1 MSVLLLVRHGQ
12 ASWGA
17 ADYDVL
23 SQRGAEQARVLGAT
37 LADRIDPPDLVV
49 HGRMRRQR
57 STAEHLLSGAGW
69 DLTPEEDEGW
79 DEMNHHQVLAR
90 QPHTFTGDQPTRE
103 EFQAWFEAA
112 TDRWTAGAHDHEY
125 DESFTAFGDR
135 VEAAAGRLADRLPA
149 SATALVVTS
158 GGPIA
163 RLTAGLLGGGTEV
176 HTRLAP
182 VIVNASVTKVVVGR
196 RGSTL
201 VSFNDHGHLEGTP
214 DLLTY
219 R

>member
-1 MSVLLLVRHGQ
+1 MSAGGVAYRRGPDGIEVVVVGRHEPERWVLPKGTPNTGESLDQTAVREVAEETGIQVRLIRPLHDIQYWFVLHGVRH
-12 ASWGA
+12 
-17 ADYDVL
+17 YK
-23 SQRGAEQARVLGAT
+23 T
-37 LADRIDPPDLVV
+37 V
-49 HGRMRRQR
+49 HFYLMEAVG
-57 STAEHLLSGAGW
+57 
-69 DLTPEEDEGW
+69 
-79 DEMNHHQVLAR
+79 
-90 QPHTFTGDQPTRE
+90 GDTSL
-103 EFQAWFEAA
+103 
-112 TDRWTAGAHDHEY
+112 HDHEY

-163 RLTAGLLGGGTEV
+163 RLAAGLLGGGTEV

-201 VSFNDHGHLEGTP
+201 VSFDDHGHLEGTP